1 MVLRQLFLTGLLG
14 LLLFSVHAQVIP
26 PVCPYSKVTETH
38 LVESWWQYV
47 QTLHVASNKVVH
59 QGLDA
64 YPSFVHFRFDN
75 TAEVGMTGQ
84 ISQHPWKLDRGALR
98 FVYRS
103 DSLFCVHQ
111 PDPATLHFQFQ
122 TPERHEQYV
131 YVFRKVEP
139 RATPFERPWYELP
152 TVLVTRDKKAVIP
165 SQKKIPWWAFWR
177 RWQHPDQQLGPPP
190 IRIQIEV
197 SGGGYYGGINP
208 VYRQFVKIN
217 SEGRLVR
224 EVQTAREGL
233 MVTRKDIARNE
244 LEAFAYWIRDQGYFD
259 LDRAYDCKEQ
269 LCHRRKG
276 EKPQPIPLQVMVTLG
291 HQTKIITIPIWG
303 LDNQHIQYIPYPPV
317 IDQIVETV
325 YRMAD
330 RS

>member
-1 MVLRQLFLTGLLG
+1 MVLRLLFVTGLLG
-14 LLLFSVHAQVIP
+14 LFIFPVRAQVQFPI
-26 PVCPYSKVTETH
+26 CPYSKVTETH
-38 LVESWWQYV
+38 LVESWWQYR
-47 QTLHVASNKVVH
+47 QTLHLASNQVVH

-64 YPSFVHFRFDN
+64 YPSFIHFRFDN
-75 TAEVGMTGQ
+75 TAEVALSGN
-84 ISQHPWKLDRGALR
+84 ISNHLWSLNRGVLH
-98 FVYRS
+98 FPYRS
-103 DSLFCVHQ
+103 DSLFCIHQ
-111 PDPATLHFQFQ
+111 PDPSSLHLSYSVG
-122 TPERHEQYV
+122 ERREQYV
-131 YVFRKVEP
+131 YVFTKVEP
-139 RATPFERPWYELP
+139 RVTPFKRPWYELP
-152 TVLVTRDKKAVIP
+152 TVLVTRDKKVVHS
-165 SQKKIPWWAFWR
+165 SQRKVPWWAFWR
-177 RWQHPDQQLGPPP
+177 RWLHPDRPNGPPP

-233 MVTRKDIARNE
+233 MVTRKNIPRNE

-259 LDRAYDCKEQ
+259 LEREYDCKEQ

-276 EKPQPIPLQVMVTLG
+276 EKPQPMPLQVMVTLG
-291 HQTKIITIPIWG
+291 HQTKIISIPIWG
-303 LDNQHIQYIPYPPV
+303 LDNQHVQYIPYPPV